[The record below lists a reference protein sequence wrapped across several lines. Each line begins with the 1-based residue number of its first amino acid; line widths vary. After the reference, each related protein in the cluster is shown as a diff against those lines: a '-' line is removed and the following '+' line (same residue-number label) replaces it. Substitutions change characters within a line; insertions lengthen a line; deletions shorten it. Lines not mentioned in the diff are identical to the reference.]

1 MNPLPDG
8 MIFIDV
14 EVEDVNLSIDRHCR
28 ENGAEGRFEKDK
40 ITIKWS
46 YIILVFA
53 LKKVSIE

>member
-1 MNPLPDG
+1 
-8 MIFIDV
+8 MIFVDV